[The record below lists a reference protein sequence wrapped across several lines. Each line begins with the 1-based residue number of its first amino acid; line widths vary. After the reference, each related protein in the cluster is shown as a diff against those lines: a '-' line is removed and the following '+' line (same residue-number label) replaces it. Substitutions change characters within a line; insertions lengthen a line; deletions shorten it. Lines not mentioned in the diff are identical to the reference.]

1 MLISIVDNRV
11 RKLKIPG
18 NSFVL
23 GSEAGFTFKK
33 QVLSGQ
39 QGSDKIKEFQD
50 SIIFTSNFEESYK
63 RDNKG
68 DLILDENGNKILSGE
83 YKLQSYRE
91 NGDGMKPSQVFV
103 PNKLK
108 GENGEFIDLM
118 KYAYRKDGKLFLDE
132 SRLPKDLL
140 KMFGFRI
147 PTQGHNSMSALEI
160 AGFLP
165 AACGDLIIAS
175 QDLVVQMGS
184 DKR

>member
-1 MLISIVDNRV
+1 MNEFDNTFKYPLWALPSAKQYESLIISLVDNRV
-11 RKLKIPG
+11 RKIKLPG

-23 GSEAGFTFKK
+23 GSEAGFKFKK
-33 QVLSGQ
+33 LETFE
-39 QGSDKIKEFQD
+39 KEGLATIRKYQD
-50 SIIFTSNFEESYK
+50 RIIFTSNFNGES
-63 RDNKG
+63 
-68 DLILDENGNKILSGE
+68 
-83 YKLQSYRE
+83 LQSYRE
-91 NGDGMKPSQVFV
+91 DGEGMKPSQVFV

-108 GENGEFIDLM
+108 AENGEFIDLM
-118 KYAYRKDGKLFLDE
+118 KYTYRKDGKLFLDE